1 MDGHSDSQPDLQPAR
16 SSDPW
21 RPTAAAP
28 PEHPGRSPRCARL
41 RTRATVASA
50 IVVPLA
56 FLLIQSASAA
66 SAAAGGGSPS
76 DPSSLEGLLSE
87 PFLTDPGA
95 SENAASERRIAAF
108 TGQGI
113 PRARAAQALAL
124 QEMVTRA
131 GLARDVERTLGSAFA
146 GMWFDNAAP
155 QLHVGVTT
163 PQSRRTIEEIVARTG
178 LIEGVTITPVR
189 STWAE
194 LLAAQEEWRQALS
207 GLRAK
212 GQAATGISAEGNAV
226 TITLSPTVGAATL
239 AALKSRTA
247 RADVNIL
254 VSVGTPP
261 GSRVEPEAVSCTS
274 PFVRKSSYCETTLAS
289 GVRTVWNVVNKG
301 KGKSHKN
308 KTLDGFA
315 EATLTQVE
323 VGDEVEGPGI
333 PAMTTVTVKPNK
345 TSVEISNAVT
355 KEEEAEFTFK
365 RRSLCTPGPMLI
377 KGFETYMVTS
387 GHCYSEVETA
397 MGGEAVNVEVS
408 SEYTKGG
415 GEKEVGKEAKR
426 FFPKPDIAEVKIKRP
441 GEFAQP
447 LPTPVPAELAQWGP
461 PVAPHV
467 VTGEEASLEGQMNCH
482 EGATSGEQ
490 CGTVGN
496 PNNEGLV
503 EDTACSEAG
512 DSGGPWFLRQIISGE
527 DFIILM
533 QGAHKGKEEKEKVT
547 CGAVPEFE
555 EEVETNSNTSL
566 TGLKA
571 IGTIKVGWAVFGKG
585 IVKRTEVTEIKE
597 VKPGEWTV
605 VISIAATT
613 KEKAKLVFKP
623 FYRAY
628 YVPMSTIR
636 TTFPNQRLLTTA
648 NETRKPRV
656 RGPKGG
662 TLTKK
667 AFTGTSGATTI
678 EAKEGSQ
685 LTCTADT
692 GKGEASAE
700 STGTAKLTL
709 TGCQAFGEKCRTA
722 GAAEGEV
729 ALSANYKLA
738 YTNGAEGEG
747 GLVFELTEAT
757 IECGATNCEGKVAQT
772 LKLRGAV
779 IGGATPINEE
789 VVLPSKFR
797 IAFSQTKGVQK
808 PTEYEKEEGAK
819 VKAILE
825 LSGSGKKAFGFE
837 QAGLAST
844 EELLFEE
851 AAEIEA

>member
-1 MDGHSDSQPDLQPAR
+1 MDDHSDSQPDLQPSR
-16 SSDPW
+16 SFDPR
-21 RPTAAAP
+21 RPTATAP
-28 PEHPGRSPRCARL
+28 PEHPGRPPRNARPRACA
-41 RTRATVASA
+41 AIASA
-50 IVVPLA
+50 VVIPLA
-56 FLLIQSASAA
+56 FLLIQSVSAA
-66 SAAAGGGSPS
+66 SAAGSEPPS
-76 DPSSLEGLLSE
+76 DPSSVEGLLSE
-87 PFLTDPGA
+87 PFLTDPGL
-95 SENAASERRIAAF
+95 SEDAASRRRIAAF
-108 TGQGI
+108 TSQGI
-113 PRARAAQALAL
+113 PPERAAQALAL
-124 QEMVTRA
+124 QERVTST

-155 QLHVGVTT
+155 QLHVGVTSS
-163 PQSRRTIEEIVARTG
+163 QSRRTIEEIVERSG
-178 LIEGVTITPVR
+178 LTDDVTITPVR

-194 LLAAQEEWRQALS
+194 LLTAQESWRQAL
-207 GLRAK
+207 GELRAK
-212 GQAATGISAEGNAV
+212 GQAATGVSADGNAV
-226 TITLSPTVGAATL
+226 TITLSPTVGTATL
-239 AALKSRTA
+239 AVLKNRAA
-247 RADVNIL
+247 RADVNVS
-254 VSVGTPP
+254 VSVGVPP
-261 GSRVEPEAVSCTS
+261 GSRAEPEAVSCTS
-274 PFVRKSSYCETTLAS
+274 PFVSEKSYCEKTLAS
-289 GVRTVWNVVNKG
+289 GVRTVWNVINKG

-323 VGDEVEGPGI
+323 VGDTVEGPGI

-345 TSVEISNAVT
+345 TSVEISNAAT
-355 KEEEAEFTFK
+355 TEEEAEFTFK

-387 GHCYSEVETA
+387 GHCYSKVETA
-397 MGGEAVNVEVS
+397 MGGEAVNAEVS

-426 FFPKPDIAEVKIKRP
+426 FYREPDIAEVKIKRP
-441 GEFAQP
+441 GEFAQA

-467 VTGEEASLEGQMNCH
+467 VTDEEASLEGQMNCH

-503 EDTACSEAG
+503 EDTACSEGG

-533 QGAHKGKEEKEKVT
+533 QGAHKGKEEKEEVK
-547 CGAVPEFE
+547 CGAVPQLE
-555 EEVETNSNTSL
+555 EEVQTNNNTSL

-571 IGTIKVGWAVFGKG
+571 IGTMKVGWAVFGNG

-613 KEKAKLVFKP
+613 KEKVKLVFKP
-623 FYRAY
+623 FYRTY
-628 YVPMSTIR
+628 YVPMTTIR
-636 TTFPNQRLLTTA
+636 AKFPRQRLLTTA

-662 TLTKK
+662 ALTKK
-667 AFTGTSGATTI
+667 SFTGTSGATTI
-678 EAKEGSQ
+678 ETKEGSQ

-700 STGTAKLTL
+700 STGTTKLTL
-709 TGCQAFGEKCRTA
+709 TGCQAFGEKCRTS

-729 ALSANYKLA
+729 VLSANYKLA
-738 YTNGAEGEG
+738 YTNGAEDEV
-747 GLVFELTEAT
+747 GLVLELTEAT
-757 IECGATNCEGKVAQT
+757 IECGAKNCEGKAAQT

-779 IGGATPINEE
+779 IGAATPINEE
-789 VVLPSKFR
+789 VAPPSKFA
-797 IAFSQTKGVQK
+797 IAFSQTKGTQK

-819 VKAILE
+819 TKAILE

-837 QAGLAST
+837 QTGLAST

-851 AAEIEA
+851 TAEIEA